1 MLCTIGAI
9 SISQILMVNHS
20 LQELYICYNNISDDG
35 ISAIAE
41 ALAVG
46 NCRINV
52 LDVSMCGIT
61 LNGAKSLAA
70 VLSSNYTI
78 RVLMLMMNAI
88 TAEGAAL
95 IAKSA
100 VDNTVCQ
107 CVGINVEYQNDEI
120 KKIMKI
126 LEDRRIQHV

>member
-1 MLCTIGAI
+1 
-9 SISQILMVNHS
+9 MVNHS

-100 VDNTVCQ
+100 VDNTACH
-107 CVGINVEYQNDEI
+107 CVGINVEYQNDEMN
-120 KKIMKI
+120 KIMKI